1 MLALRIV
8 MTLSM
13 ICLFLIIGR
22 GLIVLNSILNEQV
35 RFFVTVNS
43 NTNIYFNQLTQDTM
57 KETLQEVS
65 NLIRFQEQRVQILE
79 EFILKSRVRDQ
90 SVQTLPFQ

>member
-1 MLALRIV
+1 M
-8 MTLSM
+8 
-13 ICLFLIIGR
+13 
-22 GLIVLNSILNEQV
+22 
-35 RFFVTVNS
+35 TVNS
-43 NTNIYFNQLTQDTM
+43 KTDIYFNQSTQDTM

-90 SVQTLPFQ
+90 SVHTLTF